1 MNDLLRM
8 SDNLEMEIDEP
19 APAPAKKEKKPRK
32 PLSDERKAALK
43 ENLKKGRQTAL
54 ENRQKKALGKKI
66 DKDEKD
72 EELNQK
78 IAKKILKVDSS
89 RDDILFL
96 KNELALVKE
105 ELKKAKTT
113 PKPKPQ
119 TPPAPAK
126 EEPIAEPIAEQPK
139 PIVDPPPIVEPP
151 AEPEDYHQARVP
163 TPVPASPPPPKI
175 VNIRTKNAHRYTGF
189 L

>member
-1 MNDLLRM
+1 M
-8 SDNLEMEIDEP
+8 SDNLEMKIDEPAP

-43 ENLKKGRQTAL
+43 ENLKKGRETAL
-54 ENRQKKALGKKI
+54 ANRQKKALGKKI

-96 KNELALVKE
+96 KNELALMKE
-105 ELKKAKTT
+105 ELKKSKAT
-113 PKPKPQ
+113 PKKQPQ
-119 TPPAPAK
+119 TPPAPPK

-139 PIVDPPPIVEPP
+139 PIVAPPPIVEPP
-151 AEPEDYHQARVP
+151 AEPEDYHQAR
-163 TPVPASPPPPKI
+163 VPASPPPPKI
-175 VNIRTKNAHRYTGF
+175 VNIRTKNAHRYTGGF
-189 L
+189 I